1 MALANQ
7 VVAEKIA
14 LLAQRIADPF
24 GIEIVD
30 VELLGGGVH
39 RVLRVTID
47 RDNAEPSAP
56 LEEGAEA
63 LPDEVVPVGVTH
75 GDCEKISRTLGD
87 ALDEGDII
95 AGGSYTLEVTS
106 PGVDRKLTKPRD
118 FERFVGQKIKV
129 ALKQPLDGEKRFE
142 GVLEEFQGGVATL
155 AVKQGK
161 AKEPKVVK
169 IPYDGIEKAN
179 LKFEWK

>member
-14 LLAQRIADPF
+14 LVAERLADPE
-24 GIEIVD
+24 GIEIVEVD
-30 VELLGGGVH
+30 LLGGGIH

-47 RDNAEPSAP
+47 R
-56 LEEGAEA
+56 LEGI
-63 LPDEVVPVGVTH
+63 TH
-75 GDCEKISRTLGD
+75 GDCEKISRALGD
-87 ALDEGDII
+87 ALDESDII

-106 PGVDRKLTKPRD
+106 PGVDRKLTKPKD

-129 ALKQPLDGEKRFE
+129 ALNQPVDGEKRYD
-142 GVLEEFQGGVATL
+142 GVLESFEGGVVTL

-161 AKEPKVVK
+161 AKEPRLVK
-169 IPYDGIEKAN
+169 IQFGQIDKAN

>member
-14 LLAQRIADPF
+14 LVAERLADPE
-24 GIEIVD
+24 GIEIVEVD
-30 VELLGGGVH
+30 LLGGGIH

-47 RDNAEPSAP
+47 R
-56 LEEGAEA
+56 LE
-63 LPDEVVPVGVTH
+63 GVTH
-75 GDCEKISRTLGD
+75 GDCEKISRALGD
-87 ALDEGDII
+87 ALDESGII

-106 PGVDRKLTKPRD
+106 PGVDRKLTKPKD

-129 ALKQPLDGEKRFE
+129 ALKQPVDGEKRYD
-142 GVLEEFQGGVATL
+142 GVLEAFEGGVATL

-161 AKEPKVVK
+161 AKEPRLVK
-169 IPYDGIEKAN
+169 IDFGLIDKAN